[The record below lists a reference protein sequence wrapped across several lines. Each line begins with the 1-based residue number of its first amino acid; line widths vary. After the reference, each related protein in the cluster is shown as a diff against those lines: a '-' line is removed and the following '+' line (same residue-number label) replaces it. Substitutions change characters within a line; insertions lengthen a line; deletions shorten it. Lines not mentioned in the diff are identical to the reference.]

1 MVNKARNPKRN
12 KQDILNGK
20 TAAFKK
26 SFRNRS
32 NAAQFPQQG
41 ISRRVADKS
50 NKLAKSGGKAVKINI
65 MAGRQK
71 LEI

>member
-1 MVNKARNPKRN
+1 MVSKARNPKRN
-12 KQDILNGK
+12 KQDIFNGK
-20 TAAFKK
+20 TTTLKK
-26 SFRNRS
+26 PFRNRS
-32 NAAQFPQQG
+32 NTAQCPQQG

-50 NKLAKSGGKAVKINI
+50 IKLEKSGGKAVKINI